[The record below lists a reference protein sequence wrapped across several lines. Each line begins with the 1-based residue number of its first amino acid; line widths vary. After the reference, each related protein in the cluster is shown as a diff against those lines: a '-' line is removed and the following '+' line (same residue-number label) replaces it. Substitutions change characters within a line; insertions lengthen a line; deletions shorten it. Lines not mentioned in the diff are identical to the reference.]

1 VETDTPAELV
11 YRSRSSR
18 VMTPI
23 IASSLLLQHDVG
35 GHWSLVS
42 GQCLPIVALNNYNL
56 LELQNES

>member
-1 VETDTPAELV
+1 
-11 YRSRSSR
+11 
-18 VMTPI
+18 MTPI